1 MPSIHGDK
9 HKFQNLLRPLHS
21 GFACAIVFAIPG
33 LLPGSNLQTFRV
45 IAPAQWIVMVLLLAT
60 IVNRS
65 RHALVELRGRAL

>member
-1 MPSIHGDK
+1 MPSNHGDER
-9 HKFQNLLRPLHS
+9 KFQNLLRPLHS
-21 GFACAIVFAIPG
+21 GFSSAIVFAILG
-33 LLPGSNLQTFRV
+33 LLLGSNLQTFRV